1 MRCSTCVNLERALK
15 SRHRE
20 YLAAQSA
27 VLLRVRSELAAYDFV
42 EMERAR
48 SELDMHR
55 SICSS
60 AIAAAALQHSL
71 VPEPVLSEV

>member
-1 MRCSTCVNLERALK
+1 MRCSICVNLERALK

-48 SELDMHR
+48 SDLDMYR
-55 SICSS
+55 STCVSV
-60 AIAAAALQHSL
+60 IAAAALKRSL
-71 VPEPVLSEV
+71 VPVP

>member
-1 MRCSTCVNLERALK
+1 MRCSICVNLERALK

-55 SICSS
+55 
-60 AIAAAALQHSL
+60 
-71 VPEPVLSEV
+71 